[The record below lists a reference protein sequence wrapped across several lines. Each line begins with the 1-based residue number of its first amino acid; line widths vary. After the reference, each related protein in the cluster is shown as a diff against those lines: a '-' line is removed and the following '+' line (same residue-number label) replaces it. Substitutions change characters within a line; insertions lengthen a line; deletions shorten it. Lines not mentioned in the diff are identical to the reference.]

1 MGISMFKWIGKDL
14 WMLKNNGKQILIFEL
29 IYKLTAT
36 AIVYPLA
43 ILIMN
48 LLLKAAGVRYLTNEY
63 ILQTFVSPF
72 TLFIIVLLIYLF
84 VLYSTYE
91 MAFLSSCFEL
101 KRQAYSVTIVE
112 TGWTALRRMKQIL
125 NIRNIPL
132 ILFCFISILT
142 VNITVLY
149 HIVLND
155 SIAGL
160 LKRNLLHSEWYV
172 KLGITAVILL
182 IYAFVIAGIFSFN
195 IFVLE
200 KKSFRQSYKES
211 CKLVKKHL
219 PGTIFSLAGYNI
231 AVLAVIG
238 VIYIVIS
245 AVLIAGVKILDMA
258 YLGSALYLSVLKN
271 IRTGTKFLLIYIAVP
286 ASYTVI
292 TRMYYKYRTDTEID
306 YERNKF
312 NSSDEYCIN
321 RTDTEIDYEPVRIQK
336 RFFQR
341 NRIICFS
348 LLTIS
353 LILNVI
359 YIVGSFNKN
368 PFDKVAIFHETKI
381 TAHRGSSIDAPENTM
396 AAFSRAIDDMA
407 DYIELDVQMTADG
420 QLVVMHDSNAYR
432 TSGVDA
438 NISDMTLYEVK
449 QLDVGSYFG
458 AEFAGEKVPTL
469 REVLVLAHDKAML
482 NIEIK
487 SQNGNTEIA
496 DKVVQLVKA
505 YDAQD
510 ECVITSFN
518 YDILKRVKE
527 LEPSIQVGY
536 ILSAAYGNFYSMSDV
551 DFFSMNA
558 SFLSKRMVDA
568 IHNSGKQVHV
578 WTVNNETSIKNLT
591 NKGVDNIITDDP
603 VLARETIYSRN
614 TSETLIN
621 MAKYVFDR

>member
-14 WMLKNNGKQILIFEL
+14 WMLKNNGKHILIFEL
-29 IYKLTAT
+29 TYKLTAT

-48 LLLKAAGVRYLTNEY
+48 LILKAAGVRYLTNEY

-72 TLFIIVLLIYLF
+72 TLFIIALLIYIF

-149 HIVLND
+149 HIVLNEN
-155 SIAGL
+155 IAGL

-172 KLGITAVILL
+172 KLGLSAVILL

-231 AVLAVIG
+231 AVLAVIA

-258 YLGSALYLSVLKN
+258 YLGSAVYLSVLKN

-292 TRMYYKYRTDTEID
+292 SKRYYKYRADTD
-306 YERNKF
+306 
-312 NSSDEYCIN
+312 IN
-321 RTDTEIDYEPVRIQK
+321 YEPVRIQK
-336 RFFQR
+336 RFFKR
-341 NRIICFS
+341 NRIIYFS

-359 YIVGSFNKN
+359 YVIGSFNKN

-381 TAHRGSSIDAPENTM
+381 TAHRGSSMDAPENTM

-438 NISDMTLYEVK
+438 NISDMTLQEVK

-469 REVLVLAHDKAML
+469 REVLVFAHGRTML

-496 DKVVQLVKA
+496 DKVVQLIKA

-558 SFLSKRMVDA
+558 SFLSKRTVDA

-591 NKGVDNIITDDP
+591 NKGVDNIITDEP